1 MFLEEQY
8 EVDFAGRTAG
18 KVQLLR
24 QGLYVR
30 IICRCTVPGDQ
41 VLRLFAQWGDRKENL
56 GVVVPD
62 GDGFLLDKK
71 IPAKRLGE
79 GRLKFVLSSGSGPR
93 PGKFVPICPEEPFLY
108 IDRLKDAFLQSECGK
123 IGIRTEEHPEAV

>member
-1 MFLEEQY
+1 MEEQY
-8 EVDFAGRTAG
+8 EVDFAGRQAG

-41 VLRLFAQWGDRKENL
+41 VLRLYAVLGDKRENL

-79 GRLKFVLSSGSGPR
+79 GKLKFLLSSGSGQR
-93 PGKFVPICPEEPFLY
+93 PGKFVPICPEEPFFY
-108 IDRLKDAFLQSECGK
+108 IDRLKDAFLQSEHGK
-123 IGIRTEEHPEAV
+123 IGIRTEEHPEAL

>member
-1 MFLEEQY
+1 MEEQY
-8 EVDFAGRTAG
+8 EVDFAGRQAG

-41 VLRLFAQWGDRKENL
+41 VLRLYAVLGDKRENL

-79 GRLKFVLSSGSGPR
+79 GKLKFMLSSGSGQR
-93 PGKFVPICPEEPFLY
+93 PGKFVPICPEEPFFY
-108 IDRLKDAFLQSECGK
+108 IDRLKDAFLQSEHGK
-123 IGIRTEEHPEAV
+123 IGIRTEEHPEAL